1 MKLEIKNLSTNALK
15 SLDLEISKPGIY
27 GIIGRNGV
35 GKSTF
40 FTAISD
46 ELKYSGEI
54 TVKDSLFSGRVSYVP
69 SLSIFDE
76 NLKAQDYIK
85 ELKGIELENALKY
98 MPKFYTDR
106 FFTKPIKKYSLGMK
120 EILAFIYTISIEA
133 DVLIIDELMNGLDHN
148 MRNKAYEILKDL
160 SQTRIIL
167 LTSHILEEMEK
178 NCNQVYFL
186 SKNGFSEVTNFENAK
201 QLILETEVF
210 L

>member
-15 SLDLEISKPGIY
+15 SLNLEISKPGIY

-54 TVKDSLFSGRVSYVP
+54 RVKDSLFSGRVSYVP

-98 MPKFYTDR
+98 MPKFHTDR

-167 LTSHILEEMEK
+167 LTSHILEEMEN

-186 SKNGFSEVTNFENAK
+186 SKNGFSKVTNFENAK